1 MNLDE
6 FRKQGHHLVNW
17 MADYLESLE
26 GRRPVPDVLPDTIRR
41 QLPATAPKAGEP
53 FDHIMADFERI
64 ILPGMAH
71 WQHPGWFGYFSAN
84 SSPPSILA
92 EMLTAT
98 MAAQCMSWATSP
110 AATELEQ
117 TMMDWLRGMLGIPE
131 GFTGV
136 IQDTASTA
144 TLTSVLTARDRA
156 WERAGREARLT
167 LYASAEAHSSVGKA
181 ARLAGFED
189 RLVRQIPTDAEYA
202 MAPAALERAI
212 LEDLAAG
219 LTPACVVAT
228 VGTTSSTGVDP
239 VAAIGRISRDHGL
252 FLHVDAAWA
261 GSATLLPEMR
271 WLWNGLE
278 LADSLVTN
286 PHKWMLVNF
295 DCSAYYVRDV
305 DALLR
310 TCRTTPEYL
319 RTAHDAEV
327 VNYRDWGIP
336 LGRRFRAL
344 KLWFVLRSYGASGLQ
359 AIVREHIRLGR
370 LFADWVDREPGFER
384 MAPAPL
390 GLVCFRH
397 RPVGM
402 TEAPDLDRHN
412 RDLLARVNAGGR
424 VFLTHTTLGG
434 QYAIRMAI
442 GQRTTEERHV
452 RAAWEAVRAALTP
465 EASPAPRAT
474 PPQP

>member
-6 FRKQGHHLVNW
+6 FRNQGHHLVDW
-17 MADYLESLE
+17 MADYLESI
-26 GRRPVPDVLPDTIRR
+26 GDRRPVPDVPPGAIRR
-41 QLPATAPKAGEP
+41 QLPSAAPETGEP
-53 FDHIMADFERI
+53 FDRILADFERI

-71 WQHPGWFGYFSAN
+71 WQHPGWFAYFSAN
-84 SSPPSILA
+84 SSPPSVLA
-92 EMLTAT
+92 EMLTST
-98 MAAQCMSWATSP
+98 LAAQCMSWQTSP

-117 TMMDWLRGMLGIPE
+117 VMMEWLRGLLGIPE

-144 TLTSVLTARDRA
+144 TLTAVLTARDLA
-156 WERAGREARLT
+156 WERAGRDVPLT
-167 LYASAEAHSSVGKA
+167 LYASTEAHSSVFKA
-181 ARLAGFED
+181 ARLAGFPD
-189 RLVRQIPTDAEYA
+189 GLVRRIPVDAEFA
-202 MAPAALERAI
+202 MAPEALERAVH
-212 LEDLAAG
+212 EDRAAG
-219 LTPACVVAT
+219 LVPACVVAT

-239 VAAIGRISRDHGL
+239 VAAIGRISREHGL

-271 WLWNGLE
+271 WLWDGLN

-359 AIVREHIRLGR
+359 AVVREHIRLGT

-384 MAPAPL
+384 MAPSPL

-397 RPVGM
+397 RPAGL
-402 TEAPDLDRHN
+402 ADGPALDRHN
-412 RDLLARVNAGGR
+412 ADLLARVNAGGR

-452 RAAWEAVRAALTP
+452 RQAWEAVKT
-465 EASPAPRAT
+465 ASGAE
-474 PPQP
+474 